1 MTAGAFILNSD
12 VKNSSTVFKKI
23 PHRILQTNFKLLGE
37 WNMSE
42 STPQCM
48 LQSIISRCVKA
59 N

>member
-48 LQSIISRCVKA
+48 L
-59 N
+59 